1 MLLTPKWL
9 AGHVLALSLIV
20 LFTTFGFWQLGR
32 LGERQQANAVVAER
46 MAGEAQ
52 PLGELRERYGEEP
65 DEWAYRRV
73 TVRGRYDHGSEMLL
87 RSRSRDGQ
95 PGWHVLTPLVQQS
108 GMALLVDRGW
118 VPYRM
123 DDPPV
128 EAASPPGGSVF
139 LEGLVRAE
147 QDPPEG
153 WLSQFAPRDP
163 EEGPLR
169 TAYYVDVERLAAQL
183 PYPLE
188 PVYLEL
194 SAQTPANE
202 GTLPLPSQTPEL
214 ERGSH
219 LSYAL
224 QWFTF
229 ALIGVVGYGLLLRST
244 VQSRRGAEK
253 SQ

>member
-9 AGHVLALSLIV
+9 AGHLLALALIV
-20 LFTTFGFWQLGR
+20 LFVTFGFWQLGR
-32 LGERQQANAVVAER
+32 LGERQQANAMIAER

-52 PLGELRERYGEEP
+52 PLGELRERHGEEP
-65 DEWAYRRV
+65 EELAYRRASA
-73 TVRGRYDHGSEMLL
+73 RGRFEPVGELLL

-95 PGWHVLTPLVQQS
+95 PGWHVLTPLIQES
-108 GMALLVDRGW
+108 GRALLVDRGW
-118 VPYRM
+118 IPYRM

-128 EAASPPGGSVF
+128 EEATPPGGSVF

-147 QDPPEG
+147 QDPPQG

-163 EEGPLR
+163 QEGPLR

-194 SAQTPANE
+194 ATQIPPNE
-202 GTLPLPSQTPEL
+202 GALPLPPQPPAL

-229 ALIGVVGYGLLLRST
+229 ALIGVVGYALLLRHTIRSE
-244 VQSRRGAEK
+244 RA
-253 SQ
+253 